1 MIEYIQAHP
10 LYIPFLVFNALV
22 IYEIYKTMIGND
34 KGKNDDDDNDND
46 GGILVGDDD
55 PVLDL
60 PPGVTLPVSPKEPV
74 LSE

>member
-1 MIEYIQAHP
+1 MLDFITSHP
-10 LYIPFLVFNALV
+10 LYIPFVIINALV
-22 IYEIYKTMIGND
+22 LYKIIRDVRSND
-34 KGKNDDDDNDND
+34 KGRYDDED
-46 GGILVGDDD
+46 GGVYINDE